1 MRLYYFIKN
10 KKYWRYGIMGTT
22 KTQRLRW
29 RAALLL
35 LFIFVLSMA
44 LSVGAYA
51 AEAYSRPGNAELAE
65 VERESNSAG
74 SYYSGLDT
82 SLQGNAFR
90 AQLAELLKS
99 THKTQTT
106 YKGNGN
112 TSLVGVFKV
121 ADADP
126 NKSGNIIWFYTG
138 TSVSFSGFGSTSG
151 TTNREHVWPKDSGRA
166 FPAESGPGADGHH
179 LRPTEATLN
188 SSRSSKSYDEIAT
201 TTSNIAKQA
210 GSISYGN
217 LCYTNSTFFY
227 PGEGYRGAT
236 ARILMYMQVRW
247 GDENG
252 LTFVDSDGHC
262 KTIGKISTLMKWHL
276 EEPPTEEEIRRNE
289 EVYAIQG
296 NRNPFIDHPEYAEKI
311 FCHDGKSY
319 NAALVSVVNKYGDYT
334 GTPATSISITPDYLD
349 LALGQSATLK
359 AVVAPMGAT
368 STVLWKSS
376 NENIVTVT
384 GAGVVTAKA
393 AGSAVI
399 TAYSSDDASVCAQ
412 IAVSVKAVR
421 SISVTGTAKKLEYTS
436 GDKFDPT
443 GLTVTATYTDG
454 TTATVPVTDCMWL
467 DSTTGSAT
475 LSEGTTS
482 VICKLGDIPYIY
494 DGITVKAASAASVT
508 LTRDSFPNATGYAFN
523 KWVCGTIEGE
533 AYIYGGRKDAMQ
545 MNCTKEAYYIYNT
558 TPLPA
563 GLVSIKIKLNQ
574 ATDDRQFELLTS
586 NTPYGQVDGCP
597 ETGTSHG
604 TKSSSAS
611 GDAIVWTLDGN
622 DKYFS
627 INYRNTSGAV
637 YIASIEI
644 GYGTSSGSTDSVS
657 LSETNVTIP
666 DNGTKKLTATASGSV
681 TWSSSNPSVAS
692 VDSDGNVTAHK
703 AGTAIITATCG
714 SATASCAVTVTKTSV
729 DSVSISE
736 DRIRLDEG
744 ETKKLT
750 ASASGNITWSSGDTS
765 VATVDSEGN
774 VTAHK
779 AGTVIITA
787 TSGDATDTCIITV
800 NAKEKPPVPAGEI
813 TIVGS
818 DKVTVKANGSLT
830 LTVDGEGELTWT
842 ISDPSIATVGE
853 NGNLIAKK
861 AGQVT
866 VTVTNGA
873 STVTYTV
880 DVDYA
885 AETCK
890 DGEHAFGDW
899 QVYGSGKYE
908 RHVCGVCGEAELREV
923 EHKDNTVIIVVACTV
938 GVLVVVCAVSVIIIK
953 KHRG

>member
-1 MRLYYFIKN
+1 
-10 KKYWRYGIMGTT
+10 MGTT

-35 LFIFVLSMA
+35 LFIFVLSAA
-44 LSVGAYA
+44 LSVGTYA
-51 AEAYSRPGNAELAE
+51 AEALSRPGNTELAE
-65 VERESNSAG
+65 TERDSNSAA
-74 SYYSGLDT
+74 SYYSGLNT

-99 THKTQTT
+99 THKTYTS
-106 YKGNGN
+106 YDGSGK
-112 TSLVGVFKV
+112 TSLAGVYKI

-126 NKSGNIIWFYTG
+126 DKSGNIIWFYTG

-166 FPAESGPGADGHH
+166 FPAKTGPGSDGHH

-188 SSRSSKSYDEIAT
+188 SSRGSKSYDEIAAI
-201 TTSNIAKQA
+201 TSNIAKQA

-319 NAALVSVVNKYGDYT
+319 NDALVSVVNKYGNYT
-334 GTPATSISITPDYLD
+334 GAPATSIKLTPDYLE
-349 LALGQSATLK
+349 LVPGQSATLS
-359 AVVAPMGAT
+359 ASVAPLGAT
-368 STVLWKSS
+368 STVLWRSS
-376 NENIVTVT
+376 NEDIVTVS
-384 GAGVVTAKA
+384 GAGVVTARA

-399 TAYSSDDASVCAQ
+399 TAYSSDDASVCASVG
-412 IAVSVKAVR
+412 VSVKAVS
-421 SISVTGTAKKLEYTS
+421 SITVTGTATKLTYTA
-436 GDKFDPT
+436 GDRFDPT

-454 TTATVPVTDCMWL
+454 TTTAVPVADCLWL
-467 DSTTGSAT
+467 DSVTGSAT
-475 LSEGTTS
+475 LSEGTAS

-494 DGITVKAASAASVT
+494 DGITVRAASAASIT
-508 LTRDSFPNATGYAFN
+508 LTRDSFPSATGYAFN
-523 KWVCGTIEGE
+523 KWVCGSIEGE
-533 AYIYGGRKDAMQ
+533 AYIYGGRKDCMQ

-563 GLVSIKIKLNQ
+563 GLVSIKIRLNQ

-586 NTPYGQVDGCP
+586 ATPYGQVDGCP
-597 ETGTSHG
+597 EAGTSHG

-611 GDAIVWTLDGN
+611 GDAIVWTLDGT

-627 INYRNTSGAV
+627 INYKSSSGAV

-644 GYGTSSGSTDSVS
+644 GYGTSSGGSTDSVS

-666 DNGTKKLTATASGSV
+666 DNGARKLTATASGSV
-681 TWSSSNPSVAS
+681 IWASSDPSVAS
-692 VDSDGNVTAHK
+692 VDGEGNVTAHK

-714 SATASCAVTVTKTSV
+714 TATATCAVTVTRTSADV
-729 DSVSISE
+729 VSISE
-736 DRIRLDEG
+736 DRISLDEG

-750 ASASGNITWSSGDTS
+750 ATASGNIAWSSGDTT
-765 VATVDSEGN
+765 VATVDGEGN
-774 VTAHK
+774 VTAKK

-787 TSGDATDTCIITV
+787 TCGDASDTCIITV
-800 NAKEKPPVPAGEI
+800 NAKEKPPAPDGEI

-818 DKVTVKANGSLT
+818 DKVSVRANGSLT
-830 LTVDGEGELTWT
+830 LTVDGEGALTWT
-842 ISDPSIATVGE
+842 TSDPSIATIDE
-853 NGNLIAKK
+853 NGKLIAKK

-866 VTVTNGA
+866 VTVSNGA

-908 RHVCGVCGEAELREV
+908 RHVCGVCGEAEIRTANA
-923 EHKDNTVIIVVACTV
+923 DGGTGIGIDRTVIIVVACTV
-938 GVLVVVCAVSVIIIK
+938 GVLIVVCAVSVIIIK

>member
-1 MRLYYFIKN
+1 
-10 KKYWRYGIMGTT
+10 MGTT

-35 LFIFVLSMA
+35 LFVFVLSAA
-44 LSVGAYA
+44 LSVGTYA
-51 AEAYSRPGNAELAE
+51 AEALSRPGNTDFAGT
-65 VERESNSAG
+65 ERNSNGAG
-74 SYYSGLDT
+74 SYYSGLNT
-82 SLQGNAFR
+82 TLKGNAFR

-99 THKTQTT
+99 THTTYTT
-106 YKGNGN
+106 YKNGAY
-112 TSLVGVFKV
+112 SLANVYKIS
-121 ADADP
+121 DADP
-126 NKSGNIIWFYTG
+126 DKSGNIIWFYTG

-151 TTNREHVWPKDSGRA
+151 TTNREHVWPKDNGRA
-166 FPAESGPGADGHH
+166 FPAESGPGSDAHH

-188 SSRSSKSYDEIAT
+188 SSRSSKSYDEIAA

-319 NAALVSVVNKYGDYT
+319 NDALVSVVNKYGNYT
-334 GTPATSISITPDYLD
+334 GAPATSIKLTPDYVELVP
-349 LALGQSATLK
+349 GQSATLS
-359 AVVAPMGAT
+359 ASVAPLGAT
-368 STVLWKSS
+368 STVLWRSS
-376 NENIVTVT
+376 NEDIVTVS
-384 GAGVVTAKA
+384 GAGVVTARA

-399 TAYSSDDASVCAQ
+399 TAYSSDDASVCASVG
-412 IAVSVKAVR
+412 VSVKAVR
-421 SISVTGTAKKLEYTS
+421 SITVTGTATKLAYTA
-436 GDKFDPT
+436 GDRFDPT

-454 TTATVPVTDCMWL
+454 TTATIPVADCLWL
-467 DSTTGSAT
+467 DSVTGSAT
-475 LSEGTTS
+475 LSEGTAS

-494 DGITVKAASAASVT
+494 DGITVRAASAASIT
-508 LTRDSFPNATGYAFN
+508 LTRDSFPSATGYAFN
-523 KWVCGTIEGE
+523 KWVCGSIEGE
-533 AYIYGGRKDAMQ
+533 AYIYGGRKDCMQ

-563 GLVSIKIKLNQ
+563 GLVSIKIRLNQ

-611 GDAIVWTLDGN
+611 GDAIAWTLDGK

-627 INYRNTSGAV
+627 INYKNTSGAV

-644 GYGTSSGSTDSVS
+644 GYGTSSGGSTDSVS

-666 DNGTKKLTATASGSV
+666 DNGTRKLTATASGSV
-681 TWSSSNPSVAS
+681 TWASSDPSVAS
-692 VDSDGNVTAHK
+692 VD
-703 AGTAIITATCG
+703 
-714 SATASCAVTVTKTSV
+714 
-729 DSVSISE
+729 
-736 DRIRLDEG
+736 
-744 ETKKLT
+744 
-750 ASASGNITWSSGDTS
+750 GD
-765 VATVDSEGN
+765 GN

-787 TSGDATDTCIITV
+787 TCGDASDTCIITV

-818 DKVTVKANGSLT
+818 DKVSVRANGSLT
-830 LTVDGEGELTWT
+830 LTVDGEGDLTWT
-842 ISDPSIATVGE
+842 TSDPSIATIDE
-853 NGNLIAKK
+853 NGKLTAKK

-866 VTVTNGA
+866 VTVSNGA
-873 STVTYTV
+873 STVIYTV

-890 DGEHAFGDW
+890 DGEHVFGDW

-908 RHVCGVCGEAELREV
+908 RHVCGVCGEAEIRTASG
-923 EHKDNTVIIVVACTV
+923 DGGTGIGIDRTVIIVVACTV